1 MFGPDPG
8 GPLSKAALYWRLFR
22 GVVENPRY
30 FSFVLRGGGTA
41 QIARRLARGE
51 APAPGSFHPVK
62 LDLRIV
68 WGCNLRCK
76 MCGQWGDTGTYFDL
90 GAERLRSR
98 LDRSVIESVA
108 DELVP
113 HGLRYVDIE
122 GGETFLHP
130 QVIEI
135 FRSLKS
141 RGLFVKPVT
150 NGTRLDRF
158 AREVV
163 ESRIDAIHVSLD
175 GDREANNLVRQAEWA
190 YDRTLD
196 GLRAL
201 AEERRRAGR
210 RTPLVQ
216 VNFTMTRHNRHDSL
230 RRLCDDLAG
239 QGLVDVISVKM
250 SPIWMPPEKG
260 KAYEELMSREFGIEA
275 GLQSWKGFV
284 EDYAD
289 FGDEAGEI
297 ADTVAALKSKGYDFF
312 VDGLPSIGRDD
323 LQRMYTDYDWDLGR
337 GPCPI
342 PHVEPTIE
350 ADGNVYPCNLFTDE
364 PVSMG
369 NVNEQPFLDIW
380 FGEKFQAFRS
390 MLRREGGL
398 LPICNRCCQRTES

>member
-1 MFGPDPG
+1 MQSRR

-30 FSFVLRGGGTA
+30 FTFVLRGGDSA
-41 QIARRLARGE
+41 KMARRLAKGE
-51 APAPGSFHPVK
+51 APASGSFYPVK

-68 WGCNLRCK
+68 YGCNLRCK
-76 MCGQWGDTGTYFDL
+76 MCGQWGDTGTYFSFESTKLRRQLDL
-90 GAERLRSR
+90 STIER
-98 LDRSVIESVA
+98 VA

-113 HGLRYVDIE
+113 HGLRYVDLE

-130 QVIEI
+130 QIMDI
-135 FRSLKS
+135 LRGLKS

-163 ESRIDAIHVSLD
+163 ESRIDAIHISLD
-175 GDREANNLVRQAEWA
+175 GDRETNNRVRQADWA

-201 AEERRRAGR
+201 AEERKRAGR
-210 RTPLVQ
+210 RAPLVQ
-216 VNFTMTRHNRHDSL
+216 INFTMTRHNRHESL
-230 RRLCDDLAG
+230 RRLCDDLSG

-250 SPIWMPPEKG
+250 SPIWMPQEKG
-260 KAYEELMSREFGIEA
+260 KAYEELMSRNFGIDD
-275 GLQSWKGFV
+275 GLDAWKGFV
-284 EDYAD
+284 EDYSD
-289 FGDEAGEI
+289 FEEQAQEI
-297 ADTVAALKSKGYDFF
+297 AAAVHQLKSKGYDFF
-312 VDGLPSIGRDD
+312 VDGLPGIDPED
-323 LQRMYTDYDWDLGR
+323 LPRMYTDYEWDLGR
-337 GPCPI
+337 SHCPI
-342 PHVEPTIE
+342 PYVEPTIE

-380 FGEKFQAFRS
+380 FGEKFEAFRR
-390 MLRREGGL
+390 MLRQEGGL
-398 LPICNRCCQRTES
+398 LPICNRCCQLTES